1 MGRPLRGEDEPPLTA
16 LEIASGIV
24 AGRARRALPI
34 AWPDGAEPAVDA
46 ARNGFE
52 ASVRAAL
59 RRPPCLVSFSGGLDS
74 STVLAAATAVAR
86 REGLAPPVPITWR
99 FAKVA
104 ATDETSWQEQVIAG
118 LGLDDWVR
126 LEGGEQ
132 LDFVGPVASRL
143 IARHGVRYPANAHLH
158 LPLLERAAGGSLL
171 TGVGGDELLGRWR
184 WQHSARG
191 PVDVLRARTPATLR
205 RMRALHAGDQPFA
218 WLRPRA
224 AGVARW
230 QATGDLGDPAD
241 WTRRICWQAGRR
253 RLALALQTLAV
264 LGEGADCLVC
274 SPFTAPAFL
283 GAAGRAGG
291 RSGLGPR
298 PDAMRTLLGDLV
310 PRALGQ
316 RRSKARFG
324 DALWTA
330 RARAAA
336 AAWRG
341 GAVDT
346 AIVDSAGLRQVWGRA
361 EPQLRTALLLQ
372 HTVLSGC
379 DGQCAGRG
387 LAGE

>member
-1 MGRPLRGEDEPPLTA
+1 MGQPLRGDREPPLTA

-24 AGRARRALPI
+24 AGRARLALPI
-34 AWPDGAEPAVDA
+34 AWPDRAEHAFDA
-46 ARNGFE
+46 ARVGFE

-99 FAKVA
+99 FAKIA
-104 ATDETSWQEQVIAG
+104 STDETIWQEHVIAG

-126 LEGGEQ
+126 LEGGDQ
-132 LDFVGPVASRL
+132 LDFVGPVARRL

-205 RMRALHAGDQPFA
+205 RLRALHGAQPFS

-224 AGVARW
+224 ASLARW
-230 QATGDLGDPAD
+230 QATADLGDPSD

-253 RLALALQTLAV
+253 RLTLALQTLDV
-264 LGEGADCLVC
+264 LGDGVDCMVC
-274 SPFTAPAFL
+274 APFTAPAFL
-283 GAAGRAGG
+283 GGAGRAGG
-291 RSGLGPR
+291 HAGLGRR
-298 PDAMRTLLGDLV
+298 PDAMRALLGDLV
-310 PRALGQ
+310 PRALGR

-324 DALWTA
+324 DAFWTA
-330 RARAAA
+330 RSRAAA
-336 AAWRG
+336 EAWRG
-341 GAVDT
+341 GTVDA
-346 AIVDSAGLRQVWGRA
+346 AIVDSAGLREVWARA

-372 HTVLSGC
+372 HAVLSVG
-379 DGQCAGRG
+379 DGEFFGRWR
-387 LAGE
+387 AGE